1 VKLEIHV
8 LAAAAKPKMKLA
20 LSLLLLSLAG
30 DLNTWPTQFI
40 GSCAYI
46 DKKLFFNG
54 NMLTI
59 SSCCCV

>member
-46 DKKLFFNG
+46 DEKIIFS
-54 NMLTI
+54 TET
-59 SSCCCV
+59 C